1 MTARRLVLARR
12 AGTGRNGSG
21 GLLVT
26 FAGAGLG
33 GLTPDVVGSSRPTF
47 RILGTLTMAKDHM
60 VLCKARLHAF
70 GEVRDDLPAPQNP
83 CAKIRPGLRG
93 SLHEGGEPG
102 LNTSTSVLLRR
113 RMPAPQRRTQLL
125 EIALERFARK
135 GYHETSM
142 EEIAEAA
149 GVTKP
154 VLYHHFAS
162 KTDLFVELLDT
173 VGEKLVLDMSAMI
186 EAESSPYGKVL
197 AGFRSYFDF
206 VCTSTSAYQLLF
218 TSGAR
223 ISEEFSEPVRR
234 LEESVA
240 EVIGRLIDADVDEAH
255 RELLGY
261 AIVGLGEVA
270 ARRWVADQNPAS
282 DGSSNG
288 GSNGGSGVG
297 SGVGSE
303 PARGLDPAEGELMA
317 RHLADLVWAG
327 LRALP
332 PQAGSEPGLG
342 GERGHALSSPSLGRL

>member
-1 MTARRLVLARR
+1 M
-12 AGTGRNGSG
+12 
-21 GLLVT
+21 
-26 FAGAGLG
+26 
-33 GLTPDVVGSSRPTF
+33 
-47 RILGTLTMAKDHM
+47 K
-60 VLCKARLHAF
+60 
-70 GEVRDDLPAPQNP
+70 
-83 CAKIRPGLRG
+83 
-93 SLHEGGEPG
+93 
-102 LNTSTSVLLRR
+102 TSTSVLLRR
-113 RMPAPQRRTQLL
+113 RMPAPQRRIQLL

-186 EAESSPYGKVL
+186 EAESSPYCKVL

-223 ISEEFSEPVRR
+223 ISEEFSEPVLR

-240 EVIGRLIDADVDEAH
+240 KVIGRLIDADVDDAH
-255 RELLGY
+255 RDLLGY

-270 ARRWVADQNPAS
+270 ARRWVAARNPTSNLDS
-282 DGSSNG
+282 D
-288 GSNGGSGVG
+288 VG
-297 SGVGSE
+297 SDVGSDVVSQSASVLE
-303 PARGLDPAEGELMA
+303 PAEGELMA

-332 PQAGSEPGLG
+332 AQTRPEPTSEAEGSRTVP
-342 GERGHALSSPSLGRL
+342 SPFECQTRP

>member
-1 MTARRLVLARR
+1 M
-12 AGTGRNGSG
+12 
-21 GLLVT
+21 
-26 FAGAGLG
+26 
-33 GLTPDVVGSSRPTF
+33 
-47 RILGTLTMAKDHM
+47 
-60 VLCKARLHAF
+60 
-70 GEVRDDLPAPQNP
+70 
-83 CAKIRPGLRG
+83 
-93 SLHEGGEPG
+93 
-102 LNTSTSVLLRR
+102 NTSTSVLLRR

-142 EEIAEAA
+142 EDIAEAA

-173 VGEKLVLDMSAMI
+173 VGEKLVLDMSATI

-223 ISEEFSEPVRR
+223 ISEEFSEPVLR

-261 AIVGLGEVA
+261 SIVGLGEVA

-282 DGSSNG
+282 GGSSG
-288 GSNGGSGVG
+288 G
-297 SGVGSE
+297 GSE
-303 PARGLDPAEGELMA
+303 PARVLDPAEGELMA

-332 PQAGSEPGLG
+332 PQGRPEPGLG
-342 GERGHALSSPSLGRL
+342 GEGGPAAASPSMGRL